1 MEEGGRAGMEVGL
14 IETQST
20 VNNEPRSLARMQTA
34 GTPPPLHTLHTLVAG
49 PAGLGRLGGE
59 HRWWLALCPCS
70 THSADRG
77 NHGGILFPDIPV
89 EPWAF
94 LFFFQESCP
103 FWTIRFFLANGNC
116 GLRFPPLDAGTSEV
130 KLG

>member
-1 MEEGGRAGMEVGL
+1 MGSTSGDLHCVPALPTLQIGETMGGV
-14 IETQST
+14 I
-20 VNNEPRSLARMQTA
+20 
-34 GTPPPLHTLHTLVAG
+34 
-49 PAGLGRLGGE
+49 
-59 HRWWLALCPCS
+59 
-70 THSADRG
+70 
-77 NHGGILFPDIPV
+77 FPDIPV

-116 GLRFPPLDAGTSEV
+116 ELRFPPLDAGTSEV